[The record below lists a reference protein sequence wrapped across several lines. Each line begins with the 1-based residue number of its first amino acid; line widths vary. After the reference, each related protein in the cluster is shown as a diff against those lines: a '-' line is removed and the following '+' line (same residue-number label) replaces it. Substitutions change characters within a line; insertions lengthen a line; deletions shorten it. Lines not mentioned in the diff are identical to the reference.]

1 MTKRNKPRKKGCSG
15 MGVKKKCGE
24 QWYPAVERL
33 LLNIQ
38 YFTDNAGE
46 VGITLTPA
54 QVGWKVF

>member
-1 MTKRNKPRKKGCSG
+1 